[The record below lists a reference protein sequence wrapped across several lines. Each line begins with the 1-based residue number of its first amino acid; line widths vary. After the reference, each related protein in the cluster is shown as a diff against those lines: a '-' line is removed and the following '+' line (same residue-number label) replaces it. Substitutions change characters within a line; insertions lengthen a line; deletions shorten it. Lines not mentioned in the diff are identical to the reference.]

1 MFTVDLKQQSNK
13 QQPVDVV
20 SFGQLDPDDD
30 DSSLSVTNNIVKL
43 MVVWTTRPWSP
54 RPQMSLGPFLLANP

>member
-43 MVVWTTRPWSP
+43 MVV
-54 RPQMSLGPFLLANP
+54 